1 MKSIKY
7 VIFMILI
14 WVFSISM
21 VNALECQYKMRTY
34 SDVLL
39 KLTCSINGNN
49 VSCSTNFDANIKKNS
64 LNSNDYLDGN
74 SYNCDKV
81 KNVYADYYLNG
92 TSYTIN
98 DLKKVNSC
106 NNSCLTF
113 DLINPSSEELQD
125 ESNGTESNGNF
136 DTSAFCSRPEVK
148 GAFRALGWVIFFVK
162 IIVPIIIIVMGSI
175 DVFKA
180 VTSNKSDEISK
191 SVKTL
196 VIRVI
201 AGIIIFF
208 IPTFINFIVKF
219 VSGGE
224 EIYSEEHG
232 TFLDCTHCMLNPTD
246 DTCGSLMG
254 GNQ

>member
-14 WVFSISM
+14 CFFSMIN
-21 VNALECQYKMRTY
+21 VNALECQYKMKTY
-34 SDVLL
+34 NDVLL
-39 KLTCSINGNN
+39 KLTCTINENN
-49 VSCSTNFDANIKKNS
+49 VSCSANFDANIMNIS

-74 SYNCDKV
+74 SYSCNKV
-81 KNVYADYYLNG
+81 NNIYADYYVNG

-113 DLINPSSEELQD
+113 DLIST
-125 ESNGTESNGNF
+125 NGTEIGSNDNF
-136 DTSAFCSRPEVK
+136 DTNTFCSRPVVK
-148 GAFRALGWVIFFVK
+148 GAFRTLGWVIYFIK

-180 VTSNKSDEISK
+180 VTSNKSDEMSK

-196 VIRVI
+196 VIRGTLSV
-201 AGIIIFF
+201 IIFLV
-208 IPTFINFIVKF
+208 PTFINFIVKF

-224 EIYSEEHG
+224 EIYSEQDG
-232 TFLDCTHCMLNPTD
+232 SFRNCTYCMLNPAD
-246 DTCGSLMG
+246 DNCGSLMG
-254 GNQ
+254 GE